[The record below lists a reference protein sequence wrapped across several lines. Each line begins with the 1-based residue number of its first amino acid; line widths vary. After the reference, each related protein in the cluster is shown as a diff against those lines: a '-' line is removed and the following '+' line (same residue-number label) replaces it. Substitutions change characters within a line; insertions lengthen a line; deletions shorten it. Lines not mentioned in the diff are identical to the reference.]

1 MRDFVIMTDSC
12 CDMTAQ
18 MAEELEL
25 KVLPLSLLMGEDT
38 YRNWLDGR
46 EIGFHDFYERIRS
59 GATATTSAISV
70 GDFEEAMRPI
80 LEAGK
85 DILYL
90 GFSSGLSTTYQSSA
104 IAADGLREEFPDAKI
119 YTVDS
124 LAASLGLSLVL
135 SGLPSL
141 LWGLPALT
149 ATLLS
154 ALGWAVGVGLW
165 LLCLAAKNVFSR
177 VFASSEREKHLYK
190 E

>member
-1 MRDFVIMTDSC
+1 MDLQALRGS
-12 CDMTAQ
+12 
-18 MAEELEL
+18 LNP
-25 KVLPLSLLMGEDT
+25 VLPVKDLRYKAEFRKANPDYFDPSA
-38 YRNWLDGR
+38 
-46 EIGFHDFYERIRS
+46 RS
-59 GATATTSAISV
+59 PLCALT
-70 GDFEEAMRPI
+70 
-80 LEAGK
+80 
-85 DILYL
+85 
-90 GFSSGLSTTYQSSA
+90 
-104 IAADGLREEFPDAKI
+104 
-119 YTVDS
+119 
-124 LAASLGLSLVL
+124 ASLGLSLVL